1 MSENDYHSEIEV
13 LKRQLERE
21 RLLAES
27 ALAKAEHKA
36 YVQKNNDMEKLAWV
50 TVLLFCAIVII
61 LGLTGIVD

>member
-50 TVLLFCAIVII
+50 TVLLFCAVVII

>member
-1 MSENDYHSEIEV
+1 MSENDYNSEIEI

-50 TVLLFCAIVII
+50 VVLLFCAVVTI
-61 LGLTGIVD
+61 LGLTGIID

>member
-1 MSENDYHSEIEV
+1 MSENDYQSEIEI

-27 ALAKAEHKA
+27 ALTKAEHKA

-50 TVLLFCAIVII
+50 TVLLFCAVVVI
-61 LGLTGIVD
+61 LGLN

>member
-1 MSENDYHSEIEV
+1 MSENDYDSEIEI

-36 YVQKNNDMEKLAWV
+36 YVQKNNDMEKLAWAV
-50 TVLLFCAIVII
+50 LLLFCAVVTI
-61 LGLTGIVD
+61 LGLTGIID